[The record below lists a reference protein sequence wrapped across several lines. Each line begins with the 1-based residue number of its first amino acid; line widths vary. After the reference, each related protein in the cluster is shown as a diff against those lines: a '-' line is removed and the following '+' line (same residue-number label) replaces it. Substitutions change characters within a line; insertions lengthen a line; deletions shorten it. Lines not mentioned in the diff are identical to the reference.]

1 MNSKLLTA
9 LLAIPASIV
18 AQAPIAGAFTWNNAW
33 TQPTIQSQSASP
45 IPFDHTLYQQFVQGE
60 GLKLNLAGLEAL
72 DLSNLNIVSDYEVK
86 TYFINEA
93 ASYRNQ
99 LAFRSTGATNSD
111 GLIFNDISC
120 GTTDTNGATCPGSF
134 DGGDAVWGNTLNF
147 GDFATTGLIKAGS
160 KLNFGLRADGLNRG
174 DNAYVFGTQP
184 TENADGLQHAVAYV
198 LGDYLVMGFEDFYG
212 SGPDRQGKFF
222 EPSDRDFNDTVFVV
236 DIGRENL
243 RRFVEPTNTA
253 IPEPGTLAAIGFTAL
268 AGLRGLGRRLAHQ
281 G

>member
-1 MNSKLLTA
+1 MNSKLLA

-18 AQAPIAGAFTWNNAW
+18 AQAQAASAFTWNNAW

-60 GLKLNLAGLEAL
+60 GLKLNLAGLEKL
-72 DLSNLNIVSDYEVK
+72 DLSNLNIISDYEVK

-99 LAFRSTGATNSD
+99 LAYESTGTTNRS
-111 GLIFNDISC
+111 GLIFGDISC
-120 GTTDTNGATCPGSF
+120 GTTDTNGATCPGTF
-134 DGGDAVWGNTLNF
+134 GGGDAAWGDALNF
-147 GDFATTGLIKAGS
+147 GDFVSNGVVQAGS
-160 KLNFGLRADGLNRG
+160 KLNFYLRADGLNRG
-174 DNAYVFGTQP
+174 DDGYVFGTQP
-184 TENADGLQHAVAYV
+184 TENADGLTHAVAYV

-212 SGPDRQGKFF
+212 SGPDRQGKFL

-243 RRFVEPTNTA
+243 RRFTSV
-253 IPEPGTLAAIGFTAL
+253 PEPGTIAAIGLAAW
-268 AGLRGLGRRLAHQ
+268 AGLRSRRRTSTSD
-281 G
+281 

>member
-72 DLSNLNIVSDYEVK
+72 DLSNLNIISDYNIK
-86 TYFINEA
+86 TYFINEGA
-93 ASYRNQ
+93 LYRNQ
-99 LAFRSTGATNSD
+99 LAFESIGKTNTS

-120 GTTDTNGATCPGSF
+120 GANDTNVTNGAMCQYTSGA
-134 DGGDAVWGNTLNF
+134 DVLNF
-147 GDFATTGLIKAGS
+147 GDSVSLGLVEAGS
-160 KLNFGLRADGLNRG
+160 KLNFYLRSDGLNRG

-184 TENADGLQHAVAYV
+184 TENADSLQHAVAYV
-198 LGDYLVMGFEDFYG
+198 LGDYLVMGFEDLYG
-212 SGPDRQGKFF
+212 SGGPQGKFG

-268 AGLRGLGRRLAHQ
+268 AGLRGLGRRLARQ
-281 G
+281 R

>member
-18 AQAPIAGAFTWNNAW
+18 AQAQVASAFTWNNAW
-33 TQPTIQSQSASP
+33 TQPTIQSQSASQP
-45 IPFDHTLYQQFVQGE
+45 AFDHTLYQQFVQGE
-60 GLKLNLAGLEAL
+60 GLKLNLLGLEKL
-72 DLSNLNIVSDYEVK
+72 DLSNLNIISDYEVK

-99 LAFRSTGATNSD
+99 LAYEATGTTNRS

-120 GTTDTNGATCPGSF
+120 GTTDTNGATCPGTF
-134 DGGDAVWGNTLNF
+134 GGGDAAWGDALNF
-147 GDFATTGLIKAGS
+147 GDFVSNGVVKAGS
-160 KLNFGLRADGLNRG
+160 KLNFYLRADGLNRG

-184 TENADGLQHAVAYV
+184 TANDDQLQHAVAYV

-212 SGPDRQGKFF
+212 SGLGPEGKFG

-243 RRFVEPTNTA
+243 RRFTSV
-253 IPEPGTLAAIGFTAL
+253 PEPGTIAAIGLAAW
-268 AGLRGLGRRLAHQ
+268 AGLRSRRRTSTPN
-281 G
+281 